1 MIRRDRGLLGL
12 LVNKDIA
19 VFRFVYAY
27 ELLIFMCSEI
37 EAAVFIR
44 LCEKDRSVSILASP
58 IWRKH
63 TENVELE

>member
-27 ELLIFMCSEI
+27 EL
-37 EAAVFIR
+37 FIR
-44 LCEKDRSVSILASP
+44 NNASDASSP
-58 IWRKH
+58 
-63 TENVELE
+63 